1 MVIFFFVF
9 ALIITSRYYD
19 FFPPSILI
27 VSLNIN
33 LVTLIII
40 VPGACKLIESNRI
53 RRDLKVTGY
62 RDSSFVSMVKS

>member
-19 FFPPSILI
+19 FSLPPILI

-40 VPGACKLIESNRI
+40 VPSACKLIESNRI

>member
-19 FFPPSILI
+19 FSSPPLLI

-33 LVTLIII
+33 LATLIII